1 MPKKILMLF
10 DKIGPKAEFLSKE
23 VGGVTACFTDLLF
36 DIDGQTIKI
45 LVKGIDIT
53 EFKLVY
59 IRRADH
65 SHFSLAGSLARC
77 LDKLGIAYFDRSFS
91 EIGASGDKLT
101 SYLKLSIAGIPVPHT
116 IFCMGE
122 SVINYEDYIIGKIGF
137 PIISKELVGQH
148 MTGIYSLSD
157 KKQFGELPKKIGGRQ
172 RTAKYLFQKYI
183 PLESEYRFLV
193 LGDHVKVVHTK
204 VPRDYGSLKLN
215 YSNLNQY
222 EEYLDVNSVS
232 RGLQEIAVAAAKCL
246 NIQIAGV
253 DIAIEKGT
261 GKPFVFEVNR
271 GPGFNYDKAV
281 SPEIDEV
288 SKFLKKELAAGN
300 EAHDA

>member
-1 MPKKILMLF
+1 MSKKILILF
-10 DKIGPKAEFLSKE
+10 DKVGPKAEFLVKE
-23 VGGVTACFTDLLF
+23 ADAEIACFTDLLF
-36 DIDGQTIKI
+36 DVDGQNIKI

-53 EFKLVY
+53 EFGLVY

-77 LDKLGIAYFDRSFS
+77 LDKLGIPYFDRSFS

-101 SYLKLSIAGIPVPHT
+101 SYLKLSVAGIPVPHT
-116 IFCMGE
+116 IFCMAV
-122 SVINYEDYIIGKIGF
+122 SVANNEDYIISKIGF
-137 PIISKELVGQH
+137 PIIAKELVGQH

-157 KKQFGELPKKIGGRQ
+157 KKQFGELPKKIGERQ

-183 PLESEYRFLV
+183 PLENEYRLLV
-193 LGDHVKVVHTK
+193 LEDEVKVVHTK
-204 VPRDYGSLKLN
+204 VPRNYNSLKLD

-222 EEYLDVNSVS
+222 EKYLSVDS
-232 RGLQEIAVAAAKCL
+232 ISPEMKDIAVRAAKCL

-253 DIAIEKGT
+253 DLAIEKET
-261 GKPFVFEVNR
+261 GKAFVFEVNR
-271 GPGFNYDKAV
+271 GPGFNYDKTI

-288 SKFLKKELAAGN
+288 CGFLKKKLSHG
-300 EAHDA
+300 